1 MLKAYSLKFRL
12 LAPWHYSPRKIAI
25 RLFLTCWVVYAV
37 HFATN
42 TVREIYPA
50 LSLGDHLSFDVS
62 EYLGLHPDIF
72 ELPGH
77 GAFINNNP
85 GASILGAIP
94 YALTRPII
102 DYIVVR
108 VQQARLAHPGSEP
121 TYDTIY
127 PLAREF
133 FKKAYERGL
142 DVKFGLAAGVTST
155 LLMAPLSALS
165 VVLMFYILLA
175 LTQKLKQSFLLAL
188 LYAFATP
195 VFYRTAQLNQNLL
208 QSHFALFAFVL
219 LWRPFGDRFDI
230 RKSHWLLAGLLTG
243 FTLVLDYSG
252 MVIVFALSLYAFVRW
267 ISYPKHMRQVI
278 DLLIFGLGVTFCVS
292 ILLAYQWLAFG
303 NPIFPAQH
311 YMPPTTYSGL
321 GYDGM
326 TLPQPDLFFELM
338 FGIRYGLF
346 TSAPFLLLA
355 LYIPA
360 WFRRDLRL
368 IENRETVFI
377 LVFSFTFFLFT
388 SANQFA
394 RMQFNSGVRHIV
406 PITPFL
412 FLIAAGVLLQ
422 FKNWIAVIFSLITVY
437 WSWCLTMY
445 RDVEQGSGIFE
456 SIIHITTGGPRLPW
470 LTTLQNLGLA
480 PPWLTILLVLFVC
493 GVAVFVVWVVPL
505 PNLRKDFLVGKL
517 VRGNFR

>member
-1 MLKAYSLKFRL
+1 MRYKVKFSEYS
-12 LAPWHYSPRKIAI
+12 HGGIAV
-25 RLFLTCWVVYAV
+25 RLFITCWLIYAL

-62 EYLGLHPDIF
+62 EYVGLHPDIF
-72 ELPGH
+72 TIPGR

-94 YALTRPII
+94 YTITRPII
-102 DYIVVR
+102 DYAVNR
-108 VQQARLAHPGSEP
+108 VQQQRLAHPGSEP
-121 TYDTIY
+121 TYNSIY

-133 FKKAYERGL
+133 YKKAYERGL
-142 DVKFGLAAGVTST
+142 DVKFGLAAGVMST

-165 VVLMFYILLA
+165 VVVMFYILLT
-175 LTQKLKQSFLLAL
+175 LTRKTKVSFFLAL

-208 QSHFALFAFVL
+208 QSHFALFAFVI
-219 LWRPFGDRFDI
+219 LWRPWGNPTEI
-230 RKSHWLLAGLLTG
+230 RKSHWLLAGFLTG

-252 MVIVFALSLYAFVRW
+252 MVIILALSLYAFVRW
-267 ISYPKHMRQVI
+267 LSLPKAIRHVSE
-278 DLLIFGLGVTFCVS
+278 LIIFALGVTACVS
-292 ILLAYQWLAFG
+292 ILVIYQWLAFG

-311 YMPPTTYSGL
+311 YMPPTVYSKL
-321 GYDGM
+321 GFNGI
-326 TLPQPDLFFELM
+326 TLPQPGLFIELM
-338 FGIRYGLF
+338 FGMRYGLF

-368 IENRETVFI
+368 LENRETVFV
-377 LVFSFTFFLFT
+377 LLFSFAFLVFT

-394 RMQFNSGVRHIV
+394 RMQFNSGVRHVV
-406 PITPFL
+406 PVTPFL

-422 FKNWIAVIFSLITVY
+422 INKWAALFFSVIAAY
-437 WSWCLTMY
+437 WSWCLAMY
-445 RDVEQGSGIFE
+445 RDVEQGLGVFE
-456 SIIHITTGGPRLPW
+456 SLIHITTGGPRLPW

-480 PPWLTILLVLFVC
+480 PPWMNALLFIFIC
-493 GVAVFVVWVVPL
+493 GVAVWVVWVVPL
-505 PNLRKDFLVGKL
+505 PNFQNKPWIGKL
-517 VRGNFR
+517 VRGNSH